1 MKKKINMKIVLLCLA
16 LVGVFLLPGCATP
29 EEYEYDSEIL
39 EAQQEAE
46 SSSALGTVIQEWRAF
61 SIIFLL
67 ITIGLISLAYPVST
81 ALNLPGLKAWAEVE
95 LGEAFST
102 VLIVLVVMSVLVF
115 AEVVTH
121 GFLLTSNE
129 FDACS
134 TDDKSFCPALVADEY
149 IGMYLE
155 KTEGIYEDLQKNAVK
170 TGKLA
175 TMTVGAGIN
184 YWMVLYPGV
193 TWRPL
198 GGEVVTVNMLMQE
211 LQMLISIRD
220 ALLFQEFLINHISLT
235 LAPMSLMLGII
246 LRSFFV
252 TRKLGG
258 QLMAFGI
265 GFILVFPATYA
276 LAMYSVKT
284 TIYGAE
290 GSGGQAGGEFCTYSC
305 MKLPPVAYNADTGVG
320 YSWAETMNVILQ
332 LPDESDEEYDNRTT
346 NFINGEICE
355 IKDVAVG
362 MEDTDDDS
370 IPDTVVYEKEEVCTP
385 NPETEMDS
393 DEGLIITC
401 GQYNEICPD
410 ICRSFP
416 YPSQNPSCASPRVEY
431 MCREFV
437 PEECFQIKFVNR
449 SDPRLSGL
457 KPYDF
462 EGCPQECR
470 PVVPLKKEGCDVG
483 YGFVLTEE
491 LEEDPSE
498 VDDLMISEGWGYTL
512 EDKLINI
519 CDNYLWYGLLG
530 EDICDDIVEE
540 WYAEYNTSEILVKIL
555 GYEQPE
561 VGKTI
566 EWDMGC
572 SSGCR
577 WMTVSGRTGFGCGNC
592 DMEAMMEDTPLNI
605 WNDAHDAAMEGD
617 LSGQVAAAE
626 KTCMMIIPDIV
637 FEKPSECA
645 GCNYVL
651 DRGFGSLPPVHLDCP
666 RLCGMP
672 QAIEE
677 KTDEDSMTSA
687 IEGFEGPA
695 EMKSISALI
704 VPSIVL
710 PLLNIAITFMF
721 IRTLSP
727 IIGGGVDISGMMRF
741 FK

>member
-1 MKKKINMKIVLLCLA
+1 MRNEISPKTLLFCLA
-16 LVGVFLLPGCATP
+16 LVVVFMLPGCATP

-39 EAQQEAE
+39 GAQEEAE
-46 SSSALGTVIQEWRAF
+46 SSSALGMVIQEWRAF

-67 ITIGLISLAYPVST
+67 ITVGLISLAYPVST
-81 ALNLPGLKAWAEVE
+81 ALNLPELRAWAEVE
-95 LGEAFST
+95 MGEAFST

-115 AEVVTH
+115 AEVITH
-121 GFLLTSNE
+121 GFLLTSND

-149 IGMYLE
+149 IGMYLD
-155 KTEGIYEDLQKNAVK
+155 KNEGIYEDLQKNAVK

-198 GGEVVTVNMLMQE
+198 GGEVVIVNMLMQE

-220 ALLFQEFLINHISLT
+220 ALLFQEFLINHISLI

-284 TIYGAE
+284 TVYGAE

-305 MKLPPVAYNADTGVG
+305 MKLPPAAYNADTGEG
-320 YSWAETMNVILQ
+320 YSWAEAMNAIPMLTKN
-332 LPDESDEEYDNRTT
+332 EEEHDNRTT
-346 NFINGEICE
+346 NFLTGQICV
-355 IKDVAVG
+355 IQDVVTG
-362 MEDTDDDS
+362 FEGG
-370 IPDTVVYEKEEVCTP
+370 IVPIIEKEEVCIP
-385 NPETEMDS
+385 NPETEIITD
-393 DEGLIITC
+393 GGTIITC
-401 GQYNEICPD
+401 GQYEEICPD

-416 YPSQNPSCASPRVEY
+416 YPSQNPTCASPRVEY

-437 PEECFQIKFVNR
+437 PDECFQIKFVNR

-498 VDDLMISEGWGYTL
+498 VDKLMLSEDWGYTL
-512 EDKLINI
+512 EDKLIYYCN
-519 CDNYLWYGLLG
+519 DYLWYGG
-530 EDICDDIVEE
+530 MFDVDEDFCEDTLVPI
-540 WYAEYNTSEILVKIL
+540 WYADYNTSEILVKIL

-561 VGKTI
+561 IGKTI
-566 EWDMGC
+566 EFDMGC
-572 SSGCR
+572 SSECR
-577 WMTVSGRTGFGCGNC
+577 WITAEDGKTGFGCGNC
-592 DMEAMMEDTPLNI
+592 DMEAMMEDTPQNI
-605 WNDAHDAAMEGD
+605 WNEAHDAAMDGD
-617 LSGQVAAAE
+617 LAGQVAAAE
-626 KTCMMIIPDIV
+626 KTCVMIVPDIV

-672 QAIEE
+672 QAVEE

-687 IEGFEGPA
+687 IDGFEGPA

-721 IRTLSP
+721 ITTLSP

-741 FK
+741 FR